1 MRALLGMIRKEFIQ
15 IFRDRNM
22 LRMIFAMPIIQLI
35 LFGYVVNTEV
45 RLIELD
51 VYDASRS
58 QDSREL
64 VGALTA
70 VGYFVPQ
77 YIDASLFDIE
87 DRFRDGSAE
96 MALLIPEDFCGEF
109 TRDER
114 TTVGLLA
121 DGSNSSVAGIGLGYA
136 SRIISQYGHQQL
148 GIEPPLDIR
157 YRTLYNPEMESV
169 YYMVPGILVALLTMV
184 TVMLTSMAIVRER
197 EHGTLEQLIVTP
209 ISTPVLLLG
218 KILPFAI
225 LGLFEMCLA
234 LTVGILWF
242 SIPFAG
248 SLILLFALTG
258 LYLVTTL
265 GMGLFFSTVTSTQQQ
280 AMFFAWF
287 FFVFAMLTS
296 GLFTPVANMPDWMQY
311 VTYLNPM
318 RFFLNITRGIMMR
331 GAGLVD
337 LYNDVIILAI
347 YGAAIF
353 SFSTLRFTK
362 RTA

>member
-1 MRALLGMIRKEFIQ
+1 MRALLGLIHKEFIQ
-15 IFRDRNM
+15 IFRDWNM
-22 LRMIFAMPIIQLI
+22 LGMIFALPVIQLI

-64 VGALTA
+64 VDALEA
-70 VGYFVPQ
+70 GGYFVPQ
-77 YIDASLFDIE
+77 YSDASLFDIE
-87 DRFRDGSAE
+87 ERFRDGTAE
-96 MALLIPEDFCGEF
+96 MALIIPEDFSETL
-109 TRDER
+109 TRNGR
-114 TTVGLLA
+114 ATVGLLA

-136 SRIISQYGHQQL
+136 SQIITQYGQQQL
-148 GIEPPLDIR
+148 GFEPPLDIR

-169 YYMVPGILVALLTMV
+169 YYMIPGILVALLTMV

-197 EHGTLEQLIVTP
+197 EYGTLEQLIVTP

-234 LTVGILWF
+234 LTMGVLWF
-242 SIPFAG
+242 SIPFEG
-248 SLILLFALTG
+248 SLLLLFAMTG

-265 GMGLFFSTVTSTQQQ
+265 GIGLFFSTVTSTQQQ

-287 FFVFAMLTS
+287 FFMFALLTS
-296 GLFTPVANMPDWMQY
+296 GLFTPIANMPQWMQY

-318 RFFLNITRGIMMR
+318 RFFLNIVRGIMMR
-331 GAGLVD
+331 GAGPVD
-337 LYNDVIILAI
+337 LYKDVIVIAI

-353 SFSTLRFTK
+353 SFSALRFTK
-362 RTA
+362 RSA